1 MKTPLHTA
9 GWGVGGFCRDSP
21 PSTGKILTVLYLR
34 ATKDGLER
42 TKNGSQLVVSC
53 NSDGKSEEVSEC
65 RALCRAP
72 KGLGLVGQS
81 LVDPRTLSQLRNL
94 YETLSIHI
102 SLFFPGPRSVVLI
115 LTSVRLSPVSLCS
128 PYKART
134 HSSNTHAERWAQ
146 LKPNEEYAR
155 LVEPLLSLSEGR
167 RTSSTT
173 ASASPLDPLFPQPC
187 CRRPGQ
193 HASYV

>member
-1 MKTPLHTA
+1 MKTPLHTE

-34 ATKDGLER
+34 ATKDEER
-42 TKNGSQLVVSC
+42 ITTCSKLQLRWQ
-53 NSDGKSEEVSEC
+53 NEEVSEC

-102 SLFFPGPRSVVLI
+102 SLFFPETEVSSSHSNFGSIIPSLASLSVQSED
-115 LTSVRLSPVSLCS
+115 TFFQHSP
-128 PYKART
+128 
-134 HSSNTHAERWAQ
+134 ERWAP

-155 LVEPLLSLSEGR
+155 LVEPLLSVRRSQNLVNHCQCQSVGPALSP
-167 RTSSTT
+167 T
-173 ASASPLDPLFPQPC
+173 ALP
-187 CRRPGQ
+187 
-193 HASYV
+193 